1 MGVGGGVKRINFNE
15 CIPSL
20 MLVVFFLIESFY
32 VCLKYPK
39 SFNISCI
46 ECFKSIKII
55 QIDILIHITLKNS
68 IKI

>member
-1 MGVGGGVKRINFNE
+1 MGEGGGVKPINFNE

-39 SFNISCI
+39 SFNISCTQ
-46 ECFKSIKII
+46 CFKSIKII
-55 QIDILIHITLKNS
+55 
-68 IKI
+68 